1 MMRVLMFLSLAVVCA
16 ACQRAD
22 REEPAPAKVD
32 ELASPPVHVT
42 PAVAYEHACADCH
55 ETGKDGA
62 PRTGDVEAWA
72 GRSSLW
78 EAVLFEHAQK
88 GYFKMPAHGHDGRFT
103 DDEVAAAAQYM
114 LEITHPDRPRD

>member
-1 MMRVLMFLSLAVVCA
+1 MPRMLMMLSLAVLCT
-16 ACQRAD
+16 ACKQAD
-22 REEPAPAKVD
+22 TDSPATTNAGEPAV
-32 ELASPPVHVT
+32 PVHVT

-55 ETGKDGA
+55 ETGKDNA
-62 PRTGDVEAWA
+62 PRTGDPEAWA
-72 GRSSLW
+72 GRSALW

-88 GYFKMPAHGHDGRFT
+88 GYFDMPAHGLDGRFS

>member
-1 MMRVLMFLSLAVVCA
+1 MPRMLMMLSMAVLCT
-16 ACQRAD
+16 ACQQEKAD
-22 REEPAPAKVD
+22 APAT
-32 ELASPPVHVT
+32 ASEGEKAIPVHVT

-55 ETGKDGA
+55 ETGKDNA
-62 PRTGDVEAWA
+62 PRTGDPDAWA
-72 GRSSLW
+72 GRSALW

-88 GYFKMPAHGHDGRFT
+88 GYFDMPAHGLDGRFS

>member
-1 MMRVLMFLSLAVVCA
+1 MLRVLMIISLAIACT

-22 REEPAPAKVD
+22 RDEPAPATVD
-32 ELASPPVHVT
+32 DQSWPVHVT
-42 PAVAYEHACADCH
+42 PNIAYEHACAGCH
-55 ETGKDGA
+55 ESGKDGA
-62 PRTGDVEAWA
+62 PRTGDAEAWA
-72 GRSSLW
+72 GRSALW

-88 GYFKMPAHGHDGRFT
+88 GYFNMPAHGHDGRFT

>member
-1 MMRVLMFLSLAVVCA
+1 MMRVLMFLCLAVVCA

-32 ELASPPVHVT
+32 EQARPVHVT
-42 PAVAYEHACADCH
+42 PHIAYEHACAECH

-62 PRTGDVEAWA
+62 PRTGDAEAWA
-72 GRSSLW
+72 GRPSLW

-88 GYFKMPAHGHDGRFT
+88 GYFNMPAHGHDGRFT

-114 LEITHPDRPRD
+114 LEITHPDQPRD